1 MNMEI
6 LKTQNVSKTFGTE
19 ENPVKALCDVSLSIN
34 KSEMLA
40 IIGPSGCGKSTLLH
54 VLGGIEAPTTGIVSI
69 LGEDLYQMNDSK
81 MTTFRRNNI
90 GMIYQF
96 FNLLPVL
103 SVEENIVLPLL
114 LAKKKPAF
122 PLDELLKDMGLDERK
137 TFLPSQL
144 SGGQQQ
150 RVAIGRALISK
161 PAILLADEPTGN
173 LDSKTGEDIVALL
186 IKANQEYHQTLI
198 IVTHDERVANHCSRI
213 IRMEDGRIVSQEGGQ

>member
-1 MNMEI
+1 MEI